1 MKVMEDS
8 KMKKH
13 VTAVGAIQIGIGSLG
28 IIISLGLF
36 ILFSNLLDFIPKE
49 DMPEFVQKFLSY
61 LFKAIPV
68 VIGVLSL
75 MSLVGGIGLLS
86 CKPWARIIVIIVAVV
101 GCLNIPIGTL
111 VGVYSMWVLMQDDT
125 IKLFKKE

>member
-1 MKVMEDS
+1 MEDS

-13 VTAVGAIQIGIGSLG
+13 VTAVGAIQIGMGSLG
-28 IIISLGLF
+28 IIISAGLF
-36 ILFSNLLDFIPKE
+36 ILFTNLIDFIPKE

-61 LFKAIPV
+61 LFKAIPI
-68 VIGVLSL
+68 VIGALSL
-75 MSLVGGIGLLS
+75 ISLIGGIGLLS
-86 CKPWARIIVIIVAVV
+86 YKPWARIMVFVVAIV

-111 VGVYSMWVLMQDDT
+111 IGVYTIWVLMQDDT

>member
-1 MKVMEDS
+1 MEDS

-13 VTAVGAIQIGIGSLG
+13 VTAVGAIQIVMGSLG
-28 IIISLGLF
+28 IIISAGLF

-61 LFKAIPV
+61 LFKAIPIV
-68 VIGVLSL
+68 MVVLSVI
-75 MSLVGGIGLLS
+75 SLIGGIGLLS
-86 CKPWARIIVIIVAVV
+86 YKPWARIMVFVVAVV

-111 VGVYSMWVLMQDDT
+111 IGVYTIWVLMQDDT